1 MAEGHGHLRSAVV
14 LVLLIPLLMPF
25 ASAQGGI
32 GSISLDC
39 GSDPVMNV
47 EPNEYSD
54 SELTCTVT
62 NDGTILAESIQ
73 ITEEWD
79 GVFVDI
85 SLSEDTFTLESG
97 EEADFTVTFSGESR
111 LDATIVYEFTISA
124 TVTAWGPIPVEGTPL
139 SNTANHTG
147 DFTIAKFGMLTL
159 DVPDTSS
166 RNMMTS
172 EEISVTF
179 QVENDGNAED
189 KIEIQ
194 VSNSNELEMLGFIF
208 TAGTYF
214 TERVQADGIS
224 SQFELII
231 RAPGDAAEEIR
242 AAITIVA
249 TSDNDDSESDSVTFN
264 LIVEAEDES
273 SALGG
278 LSLENTDDLAL
289 YGAIGGG
296 VLFVIFLL
304 VIISRISKRNA
315 SRNVAVE
322 EEPSEKAIEID
333 DEFDL
338 DFDFEEDDDF
348 ESDDLDAMFDDL

>member
-39 GSDPVMNV
+39 GDDPVMNV
-47 EPNEYSD
+47 APNDYSD
-54 SELTCTVT
+54 VELICTVT
-62 NDGTILAESIQ
+62 NDGTILAESIE

-79 GVFVDI
+79 GIFVDI
-85 SLSEDTFTLESG
+85 SLSEDSFTLESG

-111 LDATIVYEFTISA
+111 LDATIAYEFTISA

-147 DFTIAKFGMLTL
+147 DFSIAKFGMLTL
-159 DVPDTSS
+159 DIPDTSS
-166 RNMMTS
+166 RNMVTS
-172 EEISVTF
+172 EELSITF
-179 QVENDGNAED
+179 QVENDGNAD
-189 KIEIQ
+189 DRIKIE
-194 VSNSNELEMLGFIF
+194 VTNSDQLEMLGFVFI
-208 TAGTYF
+208 AGTSF
-214 TERVQADGIS
+214 AENVQMDGIS
-224 SQFELII
+224 SQFELIV
-231 RAPGDAAEEIR
+231 RAPSDAAEEIR
-242 AAITIVA
+242 SEIVIVA
-249 TSDNDDSESDSVTFN
+249 TSDNDNSVSDTVRFD
-264 LIVEAEDES
+264 LIVAAEDES
-273 SALGG
+273 SGLGG
-278 LSLENTDDLAL
+278 LSLENTDDLAM

-315 SRNVAVE
+315 SRNVAVDEEPE
-322 EEPSEKAIEID
+322 EEAIEID

-338 DFDFEEDDDF
+338 EFDFEEDEDF

>member
-1 MAEGHGHLRSAVV
+1 MAEGHGRLRSAIV

-39 GSDPVMNV
+39 GSDPEMNV
-47 EPNEYSD
+47 SPNDYSD
-54 SELTCTVT
+54 VELTCTVT
-62 NDGTILAESIQ
+62 NDGTILAESIE
-73 ITEEWD
+73 ITEEWE
-79 GVFVDI
+79 GIFVDI
-85 SLSEDTFTLESG
+85 SLSDDSFTLESG

-111 LDATIVYEFTISA
+111 LDATIIYEFTISA

-147 DFTIAKFGMLTL
+147 DFTIAEFGMLTL

-166 RNMMTS
+166 RNMVTS
-172 EEISVTF
+172 EEISITF

-189 KIEIQ
+189 RIEIE
-194 VSNSNELEMLGFIF
+194 VSNSNQLEMLGFVF
-208 TAGTYF
+208 TAGTF
-214 TERVQADGIS
+214 FAEKVQADGIS
-224 SQFELII
+224 SQFELIV
-231 RAPGDAAEEIR
+231 RAPSDAAEEIR
-242 AAITIVA
+242 SEITIIA
-249 TSDNDDSESDSVTFN
+249 TSDNEDSVSDSVSFD

-273 SALGG
+273 SGLGG
-278 LSLENTDDLAL
+278 LSLENTDDLAM

-296 VLFVIFLL
+296 ILFIIFLL
-304 VIISRISKRNA
+304 VIISRISKRNS

-322 EEPSEKAIEID
+322 DEQEEAIEID

-338 DFDFEEDDDF
+338 DFDFEDDDDF

>member
-1 MAEGHGHLRSAVV
+1 MAEGHGHLRSAIV

-39 GSDPVMNV
+39 GSDPEMNV
-47 EPNEYSD
+47 SPNDYSD
-54 SELTCTVT
+54 VELLCTVT
-62 NDGTILAESIQ
+62 NDGTIFAESIE
-73 ITEEWD
+73 IIEEWD
-79 GVFVDI
+79 GIFVDI
-85 SLSEDTFTLESG
+85 SLSDDSFTLESG

-111 LDATIVYEFTISA
+111 LDAEIAYEFIISA

-159 DVPDTSS
+159 DIPDTSS
-166 RNMMTS
+166 RNMVTS
-172 EEISVTF
+172 EEISITF

-189 KIEIQ
+189 NIKVE
-194 VSNSNELEMLGFIF
+194 VTNSNQLEMLGFIF
-208 TAGTYF
+208 TTGASCS
-214 TERVQADGIS
+214 EKVQSDGIS
-224 SQFELII
+224 SQFELIV
-231 RAPGDAAEEIR
+231 RAPSDAADEIR
-242 AAITIVA
+242 AGITIVA
-249 TSDNDDSESDSVTFN
+249 TSDNEESVSDSVSFD

-278 LSLENTDDLAL
+278 LSLENTDDLAM

-296 VLFVIFLL
+296 VLFIIFLL
-304 VIISRISKRNA
+304 VIISRISKRNS

-322 EEPSEKAIEID
+322 DEPEEEAIEID

-338 DFDFEEDDDF
+338 DFDFEEDEDF

>member
-1 MAEGHGHLRSAVV
+1 MAEGHGRLRSAIV

-39 GSDPVMNV
+39 GSDPEMNV
-47 EPNEYSD
+47 SPNDYSD
-54 SELTCTVT
+54 VELTCTVT
-62 NDGTILAESIQ
+62 NDGTILAESIE
-73 ITEEWD
+73 ITEEWE
-79 GVFVDI
+79 GIFVDI
-85 SLSEDTFTLESG
+85 SLSDDSFTLESG

-111 LDATIVYEFTISA
+111 LDATIIYEFTISA

-147 DFTIAKFGMLTL
+147 DFTIAEFGMLTL

-166 RNMMTS
+166 RNMVTS
-172 EEISVTF
+172 EEISITF

-189 KIEIQ
+189 RIEIE
-194 VSNSNELEMLGFIF
+194 VSNSNQLEMLGFVF
-208 TAGTYF
+208 TAGTF
-214 TERVQADGIS
+214 FAEKVQADGIS
-224 SQFELII
+224 SQFELIV
-231 RAPGDAAEEIR
+231 RAPSDAAEEIR
-242 AAITIVA
+242 SEITIIA
-249 TSDNDDSESDSVTFN
+249 TSDNEDSVSDSVSFD

-273 SALGG
+273 SGLGG
-278 LSLENTDDLAL
+278 LSLENTDDLAM

-296 VLFVIFLL
+296 VLFIIFLL
-304 VIISRISKRNA
+304 VIISRISKRNS

-322 EEPSEKAIEID
+322 DEQEEAIEID

-338 DFDFEEDDDF
+338 DFDFEDDDDF

>member
-1 MAEGHGHLRSAVV
+1 MAEGHGRLRSAIV

-39 GSDPVMNV
+39 GSDPEMNV
-47 EPNEYSD
+47 SPNDYSD
-54 SELTCTVT
+54 VELTCTVT
-62 NDGTILAESIQ
+62 NDGTILAESIE
-73 ITEEWD
+73 ITEEWE
-79 GVFVDI
+79 GIFVDI
-85 SLSEDTFTLESG
+85 SLSDDSFTLESG

-111 LDATIVYEFTISA
+111 LDATIIYEFTISA

-147 DFTIAKFGMLTL
+147 DFTIAEFGMLTL

-166 RNMMTS
+166 RNMVTS
-172 EEISVTF
+172 EEISITF

-189 KIEIQ
+189 RIEIE
-194 VSNSNELEMLGFIF
+194 VSNSNQLEMLGFVF
-208 TAGTYF
+208 TAGTF
-214 TERVQADGIS
+214 FAEKVQADGIS
-224 SQFELII
+224 SQFELIV
-231 RAPGDAAEEIR
+231 RAPSDAAEEIR
-242 AAITIVA
+242 SEIIIIA
-249 TSDNDDSESDSVTFN
+249 TSDNEDSVSDSVSFD

-273 SALGG
+273 SGLGG
-278 LSLENTDDLAL
+278 LSLENTDDLAM

-296 VLFVIFLL
+296 VLFIIFLL
-304 VIISRISKRNA
+304 VIISRISKRNS

-322 EEPSEKAIEID
+322 DEQEEAIEID

-338 DFDFEEDDDF
+338 DFDFEDDDDF